1 MAQIGIT
8 SKETEL
14 YPVLESN
21 SKNEGFGEEW
31 PKWTL
36 PWNYFQGDWTPPC
49 PRK

>member
-14 YPVLESN
+14 HPVLESN

-31 PKWTL
+31 MAQMNSTL
-36 PWNYFQGDWTPPC
+36 S
-49 PRK
+49 